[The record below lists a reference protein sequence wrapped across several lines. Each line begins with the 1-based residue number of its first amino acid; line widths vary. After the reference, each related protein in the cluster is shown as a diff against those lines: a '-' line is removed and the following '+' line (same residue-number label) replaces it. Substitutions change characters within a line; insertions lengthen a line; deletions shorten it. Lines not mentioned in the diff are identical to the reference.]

1 MYTMASDSYCYES
14 NDKLRKV
21 AYRITNKEHKLK
33 FTVPSHIGHICED
46 SLRLAWAPP
55 ESTVSY
61 RNTAYVCV
69 QIDGAAIQANTT
81 AGCAVNLQHQDCAG
95 TSVLWWR
102 EYKSLV
108 ITVAFDSILMFV
120 LALPLN
126 FTCLWIQA
134 HMRCSVAG
142 LGKQNIERV
151 FYAKPLAFIPLPG
164 LNLLDYRIPEVSR
177 VLDIPYPPPP
187 TRLP

>member
-1 MYTMASDSYCYES
+1 
-14 NDKLRKV
+14 
-21 AYRITNKEHKLK
+21 
-33 FTVPSHIGHICED
+33 
-46 SLRLAWAPP
+46 
-55 ESTVSY
+55 
-61 RNTAYVCV
+61 
-69 QIDGAAIQANTT
+69 
-81 AGCAVNLQHQDCAG
+81 
-95 TSVLWWR
+95 
-102 EYKSLV
+102 
-108 ITVAFDSILMFV
+108 MFV